1 MITSLL
7 LLILTSM
14 SCSLLGVF
22 LVLRKV
28 SMLTD
33 AISHTVLLGIVLAF
47 FIIPDLSSPF
57 LVLGASA
64 MGFLTVFLVEI
75 LGSKGVS
82 KYDEAIGVVFPI
94 LFSAAIILINI
105 FFRNVHLDSDMVL
118 DGEVLFASLVKI
130 DILGFKLTQAIFYQ
144 VILLIV
150 ILIFIIYQFKKLQI
164 STFDSEFAYLIG
176 VPTTLIFYMLM
187 AFTSLSAV
195 TSFTSVGAILVI
207 SFFIGP
213 SSTALLFSKTLKQT
227 LIFSSLIGS
236 INAAIGF
243 YLALSLNVSIAG
255 TVAAVNML
263 VYLVLLSIKKYTIVN
278 KLNKKDN
285 ASKDMVVNE
294 NFKST
299 KRRISNNNI

>member
-150 ILIFIIYQFKKLQI
+150 ILIFIISQFKKLQI

-278 KLNKKDN
+278 KLNKKVN

>member
-57 LVLGASA
+57 LILGASA
-64 MGFLTVFLVEI
+64 MGFLTVFLVEF

-82 KYDEAIGVVFPI
+82 KHDEAIGVVFPI
-94 LFSAAIILINI
+94 LFSVAIILINI

-150 ILIFIIYQFKKLQI
+150 ILIFIISQFKKLQI

-278 KLNKKDN
+278 KLNKKVN

>member
-1 MITSLL
+1 
-7 LLILTSM
+7 M

-150 ILIFIIYQFKKLQI
+150 ILIFIISQFKKLQI

-278 KLNKKDN
+278 KLNKKVN

>member
-7 LLILTSM
+7 LLILTSI

-22 LVLRKV
+22 LVLRKI

-47 FIIPDLSSPF
+47 FIIPDLSSPI
-57 LVLGASA
+57 LILGASA

-75 LGSKGVS
+75 LGSKGLS
-82 KYDEAIGVVFPI
+82 KHDEAIGVVFPI

-130 DILGFKLTQAIFYQ
+130 DILGFKLTQAIFHQ
-144 VILLIV
+144 VILLVV
-150 ILIFIIYQFKKLQI
+150 ILTFIISQFKKIQI

-213 SSTALLFSKTLKQT
+213 SSTALLFSKTLRQT
-227 LIFSSLIGS
+227 LILSSLIGS

-278 KLNKKDN
+278 KLNKKVN

-294 NFKST
+294 NFKSA

>member
-150 ILIFIIYQFKKLQI
+150 ILIFITSQFKKLQI

-278 KLNKKDN
+278 KLNKKVN

>member
-1 MITSLL
+1 
-7 LLILTSM
+7 
-14 SCSLLGVF
+14 
-22 LVLRKV
+22 
-28 SMLTD
+28 
-33 AISHTVLLGIVLAF
+33 
-47 FIIPDLSSPF
+47 
-57 LVLGASA
+57 
-64 MGFLTVFLVEI
+64 
-75 LGSKGVS
+75 
-82 KYDEAIGVVFPI
+82 
-94 LFSAAIILINI
+94 
-105 FFRNVHLDSDMVL
+105 
-118 DGEVLFASLVKI
+118 
-130 DILGFKLTQAIFYQ
+130 
-144 VILLIV
+144 
-150 ILIFIIYQFKKLQI
+150 
-164 STFDSEFAYLIG
+164 
-176 VPTTLIFYMLM
+176 MLM

-195 TSFTSVGAILVI
+195 TSFTSVGAVLVI

-278 KLNKKDN
+278 KLNKKVN